1 LTGGGCWWQSFFIVC
16 LFSLLCAKPHGAHFR
31 GKRTTKV
38 LACVFFY
45 LCRTNSKVYLSHSDI
60 CPDVRCDVNNG
71 RRHDRGVASDDIVAA
86 KGEVGTSI
94 CDCDKQVAHLS
105 GGRRVLR
112 QHVREHS
119 RRGDGRMSTRL
130 STDLYKIL
138 GLRTCMWPLRM
149 SCMRGCCRLLL
160 MQRIEDLINN
170 KQQKAEDE
178 KAR

>member
-1 LTGGGCWWQSFFIVC
+1 MTGGGCWWQSFFIVC
-16 LFSLLCAKPHGAHFR
+16 LFSLLCAK
-31 GKRTTKV
+31 TTPRISEENAQQKFYRAF
-38 LACVFFY
+38 LFY
-45 LCRTNSKVYLSHSDI
+45 LCGTNSKVYVSHSDV

>member
-1 LTGGGCWWQSFFIVC
+1 MVDVGGRVFLLFVYFLCCAPNHTARISEENAQQKFYRSF
-16 LFSLLCAKPHGAHFR
+16 
-31 GKRTTKV
+31 
-38 LACVFFY
+38 FFY
-45 LCRTNSKVYLSHSDI
+45 LRRTNSKVYLSHSDI